1 MLVGIFNATWAK
13 MSGPHN
19 SLKMGGNVGG
29 GGPLRP
35 SGRPSIKT
43 FWGKSHMKLGADA
56 QFVRF
61 SVTTLARLFPLNDI
75 WVDEKELKMQ
85 TKGPV

>member
-1 MLVGIFNATWAK
+1 

-19 SLKMGGNVGG
+19 SLKMDGKLGLVE
-29 GGPLRP
+29 PLQS
-35 SGRPSIKT
+35 SGRRRIKI

-61 SVTTLARLFPLNDI
+61 SEMTIARLFPLNDI